1 MELYQLKSFLTI
13 THEQNL
19 TRAAEALNLSQSALS
34 SQIKRLEED
43 LGISLFTRTSRGM
56 ELTDHGRILRTH
68 AQDVLAAAGQMQQRA
83 AALSRGISAT
93 VSIGL
98 NTDPTFLRVSAI
110 NQRLS
115 QLYSDT
121 NVILHICQSIDTAQK
136 LRHGHIDLG
145 FFYGNNLETDL
156 EHIVVSQVRTCVVIP
171 NNLKPADEDLE
182 WDQIAKLPWI
192 WVDNNFP
199 FFKVLQHRL
208 KDYRTLPNQVV
219 TAVDEQ
225 IVRELVAA
233 GQGVAI
239 MREDEARSL
248 VASGQVSIWN
258 KGWAEIPLCLGWLAG
273 RREEKGIKEAKEVVN
288 YIWRKPLSVTEG
300 SLTDKCWV

>member
-68 AQDVLAAAGQMQQRA
+68 AQDVLAAVGQMQQRA